1 MHIRTCRAP
10 GCGARTSRYGQFC
23 STHRSRSRR
32 HGHPEQR
39 AITKADLTPYVKRV
53 SLRIAKN
60 EDSPV
65 WSECTTRWHTVV
77 DHARGILAH
86 AQQGKAGYRH
96 ERIAA
101 HEVVKL
107 ADHVDATEVVK
118 LAISAFLLEDN
129 QPRRFRSD
137 RAFRFQLVRR
147 LRGLTDVNAGS
158 WLNHRTG
165 KTHRAYR
172 DLTPRAVLTF
182 AGWIIEAL
190 GGVALYL
197 AKLER
202 QEVEAQQQRSNAL
215 VQGLE
220 ALC

>member
-1 MHIRTCRAP
+1 
-10 GCGARTSRYGQFC
+10 
-23 STHRSRSRR
+23 
-32 HGHPEQR
+32 
-39 AITKADLTPYVKRV
+39 
-53 SLRIAKN
+53 
-60 EDSPV
+60 
-65 WSECTTRWHTVV
+65 V
-77 DHARGILAH
+77 DHARVILVHAH
-86 AQQGKAGYRH
+86 QGKAGYRH

-118 LAISAFLLEDN
+118 LAISAFLLEDH

-158 WLNHRTG
+158 WFNHRTG

-172 DLTPRAVLTF
+172 DLTPRAVLTI
-182 AGWIIEAL
+182 AGWVIEAL

-202 QEVEAQQQRSNAL
+202 QEEEARLQRANVL